1 MIEGAGVNRK
11 KMAGIAMVIIATTV
25 SASSYNTVKPLW
37 SSTPVSQNI
46 SFKPMGIDI
55 GTTGSHGQA
64 GYSVECL
71 GCHDGVN
78 AKNAFITRR
87 MSSSQENLNLRALA
101 GSFKQHHP
109 VNITYIEGK
118 AGLKPVTTALKGAW
132 KGGVTTIADIL
143 VDGRVE
149 CSSCHLDPHV
159 TDPDTMTL
167 RNSNSRSVLCTSCH
181 NQ

>member
-1 MIEGAGVNRK
+1 MNKRK
-11 KMAGIAMVIIATTV
+11 IAWISLVVIATTL
-25 SASSYNTVKPLW
+25 SASSYNAVKPLW
-37 SSTPVSQNI
+37 SSTPVSKSI
-46 SFKPMGIDI
+46 SFKPVGIGI
-55 GTTGSHGQA
+55 GATNSHGQS

-87 MSSSQENLNLRALA
+87 MSSSQESVNLRALT
-101 GSFKQHHP
+101 GSSKQHHP
-109 VNITYIEGK
+109 VNIAYVEGK
-118 AGLKPVTTALKGAW
+118 AGLKSINTALKGTW

-149 CSSCHLDPHV
+149 CSTCHLDPHV
-159 TDPDTMTL
+159 IDPDTMTL
-167 RNSNSRSVLCTSCH
+167 RNSNARSVLCTSCH